1 MQSFKKKNSICGF
14 ESPERKANVAGGLYD
29 IKIWLESISV

>member
-1 MQSFKKKNSICGF
+1 MQKKKKHTSICGF

-29 IKIWLESISV
+29 TL